1 MQGNITGTYDTPLA
15 AAVKKGRHE
24 AVRRDRRRAAA
35 FVVGVSD
42 KIQPFVGCCSYG
54 RGGNSV
60 DRVLLCACHGKK
72 KLTFGRGLKTAALCA
87 VTIGVLSVAVGVLP
101 VTGVLPQYGDKIVD
115 AFAVGRS
122 YAALSCWFAGIYTAA
137 SALGAVGI
145 ANVLK
150 SNRRKTSVCV
160 LGALLL
166 CVLACICAFGA
177 AAVML
182 YEKLPA
188 AVSEYLPGVP
198 ANLND
203 RISLSAALVLLAS
216 GSAFSARNV
225 SLPAYFTLSKVK

>member
-15 AAVKKGRHE
+15 AAVK
-24 AVRRDRRRAAA
+24 RAAMKPY
-35 FVVGVSD
+35 GVT
-42 KIQPFVGCCSYG
+42 GA
-54 RGGNSV
+54 
-60 DRVLLCACHGKK
+60 VLLLSSSVFLIKFSLLSAAALMVAAAIQLIVFCCALVTAKK

-188 AVSEYLPGVP
+188 AVSESLPGVP
-198 ANLND
+198 VNLND

-216 GSAFSARNV
+216 GSAFSASNV